1 MNIYLE
7 LFKSIYSLL
16 NQKQFTFPFSKRNT
30 PCNLNTNDREAT
42 CKFTTLQPKI
52 KISFTPTQLKT
63 TGWNISSA
71 ILLGQE
77 EPKGFIG
84 RC

>member
-1 MNIYLE
+1 MVSNSERYI
-7 LFKSIYSLL
+7 
-16 NQKQFTFPFSKRNT
+16 
-30 PCNLNTNDREAT
+30 PCNLETNDREAT
-42 CKFTTLQPKI
+42 SNFTTLQPKI

-63 TGWNISSA
+63 TGWNISST

-77 EPKGFIG
+77 KPRGIIG